1 MLNARYFRPVGTKTF
16 GQECIDD
23 SVQQRVTTVGTY
35 RPKNPVGVFLSGD
48 YRPVN
53 KIS

>member
-1 MLNARYFRPVGTKTF
+1 
-16 GQECIDD
+16 
-23 SVQQRVTTVGTY
+23 VGTY

-48 YRPVN
+48 YRPLN